1 MMNVAWF
8 KNPDHVAYCKE
19 EEILPKL
26 SRELGINDLASGWR
40 RSGRSP
46 HLKGKISR
54 AVSAP
59 LSS

>member
-8 KNPDHVAYCKE
+8 KNPDHVAYFKE

-26 SRELGINDLASGWR
+26 SRELGINDLG

>member
-26 SRELGINDLASGWR
+26 SRELGINDLAQRLYTPWEDSE
-40 RSGRSP
+40 
-46 HLKGKISR
+46 
-54 AVSAP
+54 AAE
-59 LSS
+59 